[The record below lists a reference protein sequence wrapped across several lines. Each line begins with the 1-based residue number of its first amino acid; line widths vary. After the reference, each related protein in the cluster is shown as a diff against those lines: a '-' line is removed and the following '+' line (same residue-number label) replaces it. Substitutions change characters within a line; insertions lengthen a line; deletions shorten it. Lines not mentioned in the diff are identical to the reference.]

1 MFGVGDLV
9 VRQNYNREIGIIL
22 WQVGCVDRWVVYWF
36 DEKYKQGYNGCNLEL
51 L

>member
-9 VRQNYNREIGIIL
+9 TDGCGEGIGIIL
-22 WQVGCVDRWVVYWF
+22 RQVGCVDRWVVYWF